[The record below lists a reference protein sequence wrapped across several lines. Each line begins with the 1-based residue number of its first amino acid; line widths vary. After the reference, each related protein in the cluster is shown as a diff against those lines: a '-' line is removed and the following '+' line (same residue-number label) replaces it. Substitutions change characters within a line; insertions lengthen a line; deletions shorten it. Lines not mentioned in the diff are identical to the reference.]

1 MDSAFNSSF
10 FSLAARRVVLPVVAL
25 VFSLIITACGGSS
38 SGGNSGPGPGTGGG
52 GSGSGE
58 LTVDLGPDLDID
70 EGETVTFQAETSGA
84 DGDIVGRSL
93 SSPSSAL
100 KMPLKVLSFG
110 AMRYSFTGPDTETE
124 DEVQYGIVVTV
135 KDEGGNEASDT
146 LLVTVHRVNTAPT
159 VDAGADFSA
168 RGTTEVTFAPEAKDS
183 DGEVAQY
190 QWTQTAGA
198 SVELVGADQ
207 AQAAFEAPSTN
218 EVLELTFSLTVTDDE
233 GATSDDS
240 VTVTV
245 TPEDA
250 PDLALHFPPKETL
263 YSLGTVPAF
272 GTVSVIEGASLES
285 VVVVTGVGEYEAVVE
300 EDGQW
305 RVDEAVLPE
314 GLETTELTVKAT
326 DSEGRVTAI
335 TANFSSDDERNL
347 GSGPAFGEPLS
358 LCLDDEEKKLWVL
371 ADSTFTTSVQLVP
384 VSIDTGTRGDS
395 VTDFADDAQGENQ
408 MALTAMAC
416 DFDNGFF
423 YLASSPADENL
434 ESIIYRVSM
443 TDGSR
448 ELVSGRG
455 RGSGDPLQIPTDIIL
470 GESGELVVADNGAN
484 AFVSIDLTTGDR
496 SEIASQVND
505 GSRFEYPLLLTKD
518 VEADRLLFIKNTTPD
533 SDIFSMQ
540 QTDGFVSSELVSAAV
555 FGAGSESLQIGVGAL
570 SMSINA
576 DGSLLYVLPDSAFNP
591 RFVTVNVANGEREG
605 QSIELGFEDVIDTQP
620 KFLAYQGSKNLLY
633 FGVAMEGSTTIYAMD
648 PETGTAAPVSHASRW
663 Q

>member
-1 MDSAFNSSF
+1 MDSAFSSSV
-10 FSLAARRVVLPVVAL
+10 FSSAARRALCPVVAL
-25 VFSLIITACGGSS
+25 VFSLMITACGGGS
-38 SGGNSGPGPGTGGG
+38 SGGDSGPGPGGGG
-52 GSGSGE
+52 GPSGSGG
-58 LTVDLGPDLDID
+58 LTVDLGPDLDVD
-70 EGETVTFQAETSGA
+70 EGETVNFQAEYSGA
-84 DGDIVGRSL
+84 DGEIVGRSL

-100 KMPLKVLSFG
+100 RMPLNVTSFNE
-110 AMRYSFTGPDTETE
+110 MRYSFTGPDTEKE
-124 DEVQYGIVVTV
+124 DEVQYGIVLTIE
-135 KDEGGNEASDT
+135 DAAGNEASDT
-146 LLVTVHRVNTAPT
+146 LMITVHRVNTAPS
-159 VDAGADFSA
+159 VNAGADFSA
-168 RGTTEVTFAPEAKDS
+168 QGTTVVTFTPEVKDS
-183 DGEVAQY
+183 DGDVVQY
-190 QWTQTAGA
+190 QWTQTDGD
-198 SVELVGADQ
+198 SVELVDANQ
-207 AQAAFEAPSTN
+207 AQASFQAPSTD
-218 EVLELTFSLTVTDDE
+218 EPLTLTFSLSVTDDE
-233 GATSDDS
+233 GANNSDS
-240 VTVTV
+240 VTVTI

-263 YSLGTVPAF
+263 YTLDTVPAF
-272 GTVSVIEGASLES
+272 GTVSVNDDANLES
-285 VVVVTGVGEYEAVVE
+285 VVVVTAVGEYEATVAE
-300 EDGQW
+300 NGHW
-305 RVDEAVLPE
+305 RVNEAVLPR

-335 TANFSSDDERNL
+335 TANFSSDNERNL

-358 LCLDDEEKKLWVL
+358 LCLDDEEKKLWIL
-371 ADSTFTTSVQLVP
+371 ADSTFATSVQIVP
-384 VSIDTGTRGDS
+384 VSIDTGARGDS

-408 MALTAMAC
+408 MALMAMAC

-423 YLASSPADENL
+423 YLASSPADESL

-448 ELVSGRG
+448 DLVSGRG
-455 RGSGDPLQIPTDIIL
+455 RGSGDPLQVPTDITL

-484 AFVSIDLTTGDR
+484 AFVSIDVATGDR
-496 SEIASQVND
+496 SEIASQMND

-555 FGAGSESLQIGVGAL
+555 FGAGSEALQIGAGAL

-576 DGSLLYVLPDSAFNP
+576 DGSWLYVLPDSVFNP
-591 RFVTVNVANGEREG
+591 RFVTVNVADGEREG

-633 FGVAMEGSTTIYAMD
+633 FGLAMEGGTTIYAMD
-648 PETGTAAPVSHASRW
+648 PETGTAAPVSHASPW